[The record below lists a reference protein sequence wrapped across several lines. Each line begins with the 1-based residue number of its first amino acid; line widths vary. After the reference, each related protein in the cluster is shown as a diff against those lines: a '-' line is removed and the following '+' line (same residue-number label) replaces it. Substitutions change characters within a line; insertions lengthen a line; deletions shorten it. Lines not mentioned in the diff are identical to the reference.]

1 LASIEDALG
10 GNGGMGQP
18 SATSILASIEDAFG
32 GNGGMGQPSATSIL
46 ASIED
51 TPGGNGGMGQPSAIN
66 VRSLVTGLPA
76 ERLTD
81 RIIGSTIE
89 TAKATTATAIA
100 VFFKGVFL
108 LKAG

>member
-1 LASIEDALG
+1 MGQPSATSELASIDG
-10 GNGGMGQP
+10 GFGGYGGMGQP
-18 SATSILASIEDAFG
+18 SATSELASIDGGFG
-32 GNGGMGQPSATSIL
+32 GY
-46 ASIED
+46 
-51 TPGGNGGMGQPSAIN
+51 GGMGQPSAIN

-76 ERLTD
+76 VRLTD
-81 RIIGSTIE
+81 RTIGSTIK